1 MTRPGIGLFIKSEW
15 TAPNGSIFEMQ
26 HRWEDQALIIDTVR
40 THGAKVAIEFGT
52 AKGGFAALLADAL
65 PAAQIVTVNNQHEP
79 GVREALATAYGE
91 RMDVLTLDLLGRS
104 ETLGS
109 LISLL
114 TGYTD
119 IGQMLNSHRI
129 NPPTHDDWKVLL
141 YCDNG
146 NKVEEITRFAPFLKP
161 GDLLG
166 CHDYATEVPPEWVE
180 PFLVHLGF
188 VPHRHEEFAALAH
201 PEFYPAS
208 LTRFWVRK

>member
-15 TAPNGSIFEMQ
+15 TAPNGTIFEMQ

-40 THGAKVAIEFGT
+40 THGAKIEFGT
-52 AKGGFAALLADAL
+52 AKGGFAALLADTL
-65 PAAQIVTVNNQHEP
+65 PEAKIVTVNHQPEP

-91 RMDVLTLDLLGRS
+91 RMNVLTLDLLGS
-104 ETLGS
+104 DDTALGPLFS
-109 LISLL
+109 VL

-119 IGQMLNSHRI
+119 IGRMLHRHRI
-129 NPPTHDDWKVLL
+129 DPPTRDDWKICL

-146 NKVEEITRFAPFLKP
+146 NKVEEITRFAPLLKP

-188 VPHRHEEFAALAH
+188 VPHRHAEFAALAH

-208 LTRFWVRK
+208 LTRFWLRT